1 MVQNNE
7 ISDNE
12 AMFRYYN
19 LIDYEESKFEKEE
32 ILIFQTIIIIRIV
45 IISKG

>member
-1 MVQNNE
+1 MVKNNE

-19 LIDYEESKFEKEE
+19 LIDLEESKFN
-32 ILIFQTIIIIRIV
+32 TM
-45 IISKG
+45 S